1 MPGKAYSLD
10 LRERVMAD
18 CAAGLSAEVVA
29 EKYRVSAWWVYKLKR
44 RQRETGSIAPLQH
57 GGYKRQ
63 ALAGEMERLKQFVKD
78 HPDATLEEIRQAL
91 GLKVH
96 LSVLWGALD
105 RLKLTVKKN
114 PVRQRA
120 KARRRSGGAQGMA
133 RRPSDAGCKAASV
146 HRRDLGFHQHDAS
159 LWPRPERRAACGVC
173 PAQPLE
179 NHHLRRRPAA

>member
-10 LRERVMAD
+10 LRERVMDD
-18 CAAGLSAEVVA
+18 CAGGMPASAVA

-44 RQRETGSIAPLQH
+44 QQRDTGSIVPLQH

-78 HPDATLEEIRQAL
+78 HPDSTLEEIRAAL

-133 RRPSDAGCKAASV
+133 RSPSGAGCKAAAI
-146 HRRDLGFHQHDAS
+146 HRRDLGFHQHDAA
-159 LWPRPERRAACGVC
+159 LWPCSER
-173 PAQPLE
+173 
-179 NHHLRRRPAA
+179 